1 MKKLAVYVALLST
14 TVYAETMT
22 TVVDRDPYQTNIN
35 NPSPLEQNKLKDD
48 LLRQQKLSEANNAE
62 DKRNVVK
69 YTGRQLVENPEILED
84 LFLRALINPN
94 SAVLPTYIKL
104 YNNVPT
110 RDESLIDWANAVLLR
125 DKNLTDSVS
134 AYRALHTKLPD
145 NDFIRFQL
153 AEALFY
159 NQEFEA
165 AKTQFERL
173 RASEGVSPQDIV
185 VFDNYIAAISRKEEW
200 SFSFGGTFLND
211 KNLANSAPQGT
222 VMTLPNGG
230 TLTYS
235 SPRQSGQGISVW
247 SGVSKR
253 WGLNSGKYIA
263 FDSNLST
270 KYYWDNKYYND
281 VNAHIG
287 LGIGYSNAR
296 LDLSL
301 TPYID
306 KRWYAGGA
314 NSTKSLKK
322 YSNTYG
328 ATFDLSYWLNQR
340 WKYSFSYDFGY
351 EMYDRLV
358 QSRQYDGA
366 SHSVSNS
373 IMYLPSATQ
382 YWSLALDTAKKS
394 AKDETNSYERIGTR
408 LTWGQEWGKGFVTST
423 TLGVGKRNYKEKT
436 FFGMKQKNQEYSASI
451 SLWNKNVHFWGL
463 TPRLTFNY
471 SKTDSNIAIYSY
483 DKKQVFFNVNKSF

>member
-1 MKKLAVYVALLST
+1 MKKLNWIYITLLGIHSVGYSDT
-14 TVYAETMT
+14 
-22 TVVDRDPYQTNIN
+22 RDPNQTNIKL
-35 NPSPLEQNKLKDD
+35 SSSIDQNTLVEDQ
-48 LLRQQKLSEANNAE
+48 LRQKSLSKKGDVNSAMVI
-62 DKRNVVK
+62 R
-69 YTGRQLVENPEILED
+69 YTGRELMDNPEILED
-84 LFLRALINPN
+84 LFLKALVNPN
-94 SAVLPTYIKL
+94 KAILPTYIKL
-104 YNNVPT
+104 YNNVKE
-110 RDESLIDWANAVLLR
+110 RDQSLIDWANAILLR

-153 AEALFY
+153 AETLFY

-173 RASEGVSPQDIV
+173 RASKGVSPQDIV
-185 VFDNYIAAISRKEEW
+185 VFDNYIAVINRKEEW
-200 SFSFGGTFLND
+200 SFSFGGAFLND
-211 KNLANSAPQGT
+211 KNLSNSAPQGT

-235 SPRQSGQGISVW
+235 SPRQTGQGISAW
-247 SGVSKR
+247 GGASKR
-253 WGLNSGKYIA
+253 WSLNNGKYIA
-263 FDSNLST
+263 FDSSLST

-436 FFGMKQKNQEYSASI
+436 FGAKQKNQEYSASI

-483 DKKQVFFNVNKSF
+483 DKKQVLLNINKSF

>member
-1 MKKLAVYVALLST
+1 MKKLAVYVTLLSSV
-14 TVYAETMT
+14 VYAET
-22 TVVDRDPYQTNIN
+22 TVERDPQQTNIN
-35 NPSPLEQNKLKDD
+35 ISSPLEQNKLRDD
-48 LLRQQKLSEANNAE
+48 LLRQQNLSKSNEKQRE
-62 DKRNVVK
+62 RKITR
-69 YTGRQLVENPEILED
+69 YTGKQLVENPEVLED
-84 LFLRALINPN
+84 LFLRALMDQNNAI
-94 SAVLPTYIKL
+94 LPTYIEL
-104 YNNVPT
+104 YRYVPN
-110 RDESLIDWANAVLLR
+110 RDESLIEWANAILLR

-153 AEALFY
+153 AETLFY

-185 VFDNYIAAISRKEEW
+185 VFDNYIAAINRKEEW

-211 KNLANSAPQGT
+211 KNLANSAKQGT
-222 VMTLPNGG
+222 QVELPNGG
-230 TLTYS
+230 VITYA
-235 SPRQSGQGISVW
+235 SPRQTGQGISAWAGANKQW
-247 SGVSKR
+247 SFS
-253 WGLNSGKYIA
+253 NGKYVA
-263 FDSNLST
+263 FDSSLST

-281 VNAHIG
+281 VNAHLG
-287 LGIGYSNAR
+287 LGIGYSDAKLN
-296 LDLSL
+296 LSL

-306 KRWYAGGA
+306 KRWYAGGV
-314 NSTKSLKK
+314 NSTKSLKQ

-328 ATFDLSYWLNQR
+328 AVIDFSYWLNQK
-340 WKYSFSYDFGY
+340 WKYALSYDFGY
-351 EMYDRLV
+351 DMYDRLTY
-358 QSRQYDGA
+358 SRQYNGP
-366 SHSVSNS
+366 SHNLSNS
-373 IMYLPSATQ
+373 MMFLPSAKQ
-382 YWSLALDTAKKS
+382 YWSLAVDTSKKS

-483 DKKQVFFNVNKSF
+483 DKKQVLLNVTKSF